1 MGLPE
6 GFGSAP
12 NISPDSKQG
21 IALLAGHTVGF
32 VSRYMAIPAVRIRPI
47 LRAAMIIL

>member
-12 NISPDSKQG
+12 NISPDSRHG
-21 IALLAGHTVGF
+21 IELLAGHTVGF
-32 VSRYMAIPAVRIRPI
+32 VARYMARPAVRIRPI
-47 LRAAMIIL
+47 LRAAMIIV